1 MGKDPID
8 FRLELL
14 KRAKENPVGK
24 TMSMMQRGMQAC

>member
-1 MGKDPID
+1 MKLAEAMGKDPID

-24 TMSMMQRGMQAC
+24 NN